1 MKIIEAMKKIKDLE
15 AKAEDL
21 RKKVGDHCADL
32 SFETPLYPDQR
43 AVVDG
48 WLQSHH
54 DIWKEVLELKLAVQR
69 TNLATDVTIE
79 LDNVQVTQ
87 CIAAWVHR
95 RRTLATAERARIL
108 GGTLRQIVCEAR
120 AAGEFATRG
129 TELTV
134 GVRVR
139 SLKDVESE
147 GVVALPGVCIDEL
160 DISVSNYEHPRP
172 ELLRCDDSRIV
183 EESVHSHLLK
193 SNCPVTSQP
202 DWGSVAV
209 EYRGAALDHASLLE
223 YIVSFRQHSD
233 FHEQC
238 VERIFLD
245 LQRLLKPEKL
255 TVYARYVRRGGLDI
269 NPYRS
274 TEEVQLPNHRLVR
287 Q

>member
-1 MKIIEAMKKIKDLE
+1 MHPAAEHSPLGKSSEYISTYTPSLLFPIPRA
-15 AKAEDL
+15 AKWAEL
-21 RKKVGDHCADL
+21 GL
-32 SFETPLYPDQR
+32 
-43 AVVDG
+43 
-48 WLQSHH
+48 
-54 DIWKEVLELKLAVQR
+54 
-69 TNLATDVTIE
+69 
-79 LDNVQVTQ
+79 
-87 CIAAWVHR
+87 
-95 RRTLATAERARIL
+95 TAE
-108 GGTLRQIVCEAR
+108 TLPYQGVDFWNCYEMSWLLPSGKPVVAI
-120 AAGEFATRG
+120 GEFAIPADSPNIIESKSFKLYLNSLNQTAFADRAQLQATLEQDLSAAAG
-129 TELTV
+129 KPV
-134 GVRVR
+134 SVRIR
-139 SLKDVESE
+139 SLAEVGND
-147 GVVALPGVCIDEL
+147 GVAVLPGTCIDEL
-160 DISVSNYEHPRP
+160 DVQISSYDHPQP

-238 VERIFLD
+238 VERIFMD
-245 LQRLLKPEKL
+245 LQRLLKPERL

-274 TEEVQLPNHRLVR
+274 TEMLKVDNGRLVR

>member
-1 MKIIEAMKKIKDLE
+1 MHPAAEHSPLGKSSEYIATYTPSLLFPIPRAAKWAELGLTAETLPYQGVDFWNCYELSWLLPSGKPVVAIAEFSVAADSPNIIESKSFKLYLNSLNQTVFADRAELTATLVKDLS
-15 AKAEDL
+15 AAAGKP
-21 RKKVGDHCADL
+21 VGV
-32 SFETPLYPDQR
+32 R
-43 AVVDG
+43 
-48 WLQSHH
+48 
-54 DIWKEVLELKLAVQR
+54 I
-69 TNLATDVTIE
+69 
-79 LDNVQVTQ
+79 
-87 CIAAWVHR
+87 
-95 RRTLATAERARIL
+95 RTLADIE
-108 GGTLRQIVCEAR
+108 G
-120 AAGEFATRG
+120 
-129 TELTV
+129 
-134 GVRVR
+134 
-139 SLKDVESE
+139 E
-147 GVVALPGVCIDEL
+147 GVASMPGLCIDDL
-160 DISVSNYEHPRP
+160 DVSIDSYDRPQP

-183 EESVHSHLLK
+183 EQSLHSHLLK

-209 EYRGAALDHASLLE
+209 EYRGAELDAASLLA

-274 TEEVQLPNHRLVR
+274 TESLSPDNRRLAR